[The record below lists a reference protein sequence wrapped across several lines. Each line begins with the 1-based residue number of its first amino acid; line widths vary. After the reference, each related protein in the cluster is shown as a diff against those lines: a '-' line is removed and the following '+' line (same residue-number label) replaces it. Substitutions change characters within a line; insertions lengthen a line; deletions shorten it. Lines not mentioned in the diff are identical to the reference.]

1 MPLFQF
7 DDERKS
13 SERHNF
19 YWKLQDLGDCVTDR
33 FLGTAAI
40 IKRNKKTNQVKF
52 KVRCQRFL
60 YTLSLKDTDKA
71 DKLKSSLPPGM
82 RPALR

>member
-1 MPLFQF
+1 LLENDGVWGIAWLIGFI
-7 DDERKS
+7 
-13 SERHNF
+13 
-19 YWKLQDLGDCVTDR
+19 
-33 FLGTAAI
+33 GTAAI
-40 IKRNKKTNQVKF
+40 IKRNKKTNPVKF

-82 RPALR
+82 LFSL